1 MSDLK
6 PIQTLKPFTKFCCS
20 IGAIPTSYLV
30 SMSYEE
36 QLIWLCDYLENT
48 IIPTIDNNAG
58 AVTELQNLYVELK
71 SYVDNYFTN
80 LDVQNEINNK
90 LDSMAQDGTFDNIL
104 MNYTNIT
111 RIYNTTVDLINDKEN
126 LVNNQKIKTLGYYS
140 INDGG
145 NGYFIIT
152 NIKDNLKFQIDLE
165 NGLYAQLIPIDNEIN
180 ANALGC
186 DSTGLNDSSII
197 LNNILSIINERWIQN
212 LNDINTVILNGKY
225 LINNTILFPPCA
237 RFRGIGYV
245 ELNTN
250 TINSAIK
257 INYLDDRRPT
267 NFPVNHQ
274 NWLYAELINFSE
286 GGGLINKLERGS
298 TVGIEIGE
306 YENKGL
312 EYTIARYKIC
322 NMTIYNY
329 NIAILHNNYNVY
341 IGKYERLNLET
352 NNICV
357 QFGSIEGNSN
367 NAGEHMSFS
376 ECLFASSNIAFNWLC
391 NSYYVFINHSSF
403 DFNKKLFVDKN
414 KGYRM
419 IEVDSSHIE
428 GNDIFFENIGIYTHI
443 VLINNRILHKP
454 TSKME
459 NESTN
464 NTTVTIILK
473 NNRISSQS
481 SSENPID
488 PLNNLYILNYRY
500 LFLDNVSQ
508 GGLYKVSPNLNLIA
522 GNVFDEINDGDIPI
536 TKNSKIGNLKV
547 VLKGSPLKDNGII
560 VTDNYL
566 YEGHKSLVLIRNENS
581 DVNASFNIESDLLP
595 VKNFK
600 HYSNA
605 YTYNSLSG
613 VLIKYEYY
621 DSNKNKIGET
631 TSLHNNNNVPT
642 DINNWY
648 CSFYSKE
655 EIIPNNACYFKVIF
669 YFTNLNDGQYQP
681 EGTQYKIGGLIVN

>member
-1 MSDLK
+1 MINFNYKNL
-6 PIQTLKPFTKFCCS
+6 TPFKWF
-20 IGAIPTSYLV
+20 V
-30 SMSYEE
+30 
-36 QLIWLCDYLENT
+36 LENFPFLEADFDT
-48 IIPTIDNNAG
+48 LTEWQLFCKLGKEINKIITNENTLGTQVENVTNAFI
-58 AVTELQNLYVELK
+58 ELENYIN
-71 SYVDNYFTN
+71 NYFNN
-80 LDVQNEINNK
+80 LDVTEEINNK
-90 LDSMAQDGTFDNIL
+90 LNEMVQNGTFDNIL

-126 LVNNQKIKTLGYYS
+126 LVNNQKIKTLGYYN

-186 DSTGLNDSSII
+186 DSTGLTDSSLI

-306 YENKGL
+306 YDNKGL
-312 EYTIARYKIC
+312 DYSIARYKIC

-329 NIAILHNNYNVY
+329 NIGILHNNYNVY

-391 NSYYVFINHSSF
+391 NAYYVFINHSSF

-428 GNDIFFENIGIYTHI
+428 GNDIFFENIGNYTHI

-454 TSKME
+454 TTKIE

-464 NTTVTIILK
+464 NITVTIIFK

-481 SSENPID
+481 SSENPTD
-488 PLNNLYILNYRY
+488 PLNNLYILNYKY

-508 GGLYKVSPNLNLIA
+508 GGLYKVSPNLNLIPN
-522 GNVFDEINDGDIPI
+522 NVFDEIEDGDIPI
-536 TKNSKIGNLKV
+536 TKDSKIGNLKV
-547 VLKGSPLKDNGII
+547 VLKGAPLKDNGII

-581 DVNASFNIESDLLP
+581 DVNASFNIETDLLP

-600 HYSNA
+600 QYSNA

-613 VLIKYEYY
+613 VQIKYEYY
-621 DSNKNKIGET
+621 DSNKNKIDET
-631 TSLHNNNNVPT
+631 SSYHNNNNVPT

-669 YFTNLNDGQYQP
+669 YFVNLNDGHYQA